1 MARSVAARSAFS
13 VVALLLGLCSTAAF
27 ALNPTTVR
35 STSHAPPVA
44 AHAQPGRPSPRRAT
58 SPPPRL
64 QMRSASGVRS
74 PLLKQAVVRRP
85 LRMCAADG
93 SSPLQRL
100 AVAEFQGSKDL
111 LASEGKP
118 KHDAIHAQLAASRR
132 RSYEQD
138 RKGCCSKAAS
148 YLDSTM
154 ARCDEATRDQADDA

>member
-1 MARSVAARSAFS
+1 MARSVVS

-35 STSHAPPVA
+35 SAAHAPPVA
-44 AHAQPGRPSPRRAT
+44 AHAQPSRPSVRAT

-64 QMRSASGVRS
+64 QMRPVSGVRS
-74 PLLKQAVVRRP
+74 PLLTHAAVRRP

-100 AVAEFQGSKDL
+100 AVAEFQGSKDRV
-111 LASEGKP
+111 ASEGKP
-118 KHDAIHAQLAASRR
+118 KYDAAIHAQLAASRR
-132 RSYEQD
+132 RSYQQD

>member
-1 MARSVAARSAFS
+1 MARSHSDVS

-35 STSHAPPVA
+35 SAAHAPPVA
-44 AHAQPGRPSPRRAT
+44 AHAQPSRPSVRAT

-64 QMRSASGVRS
+64 QMRPSGARS
-74 PLLKQAVVRRP
+74 PLLTHAAVRWP
-85 LRMCAADG
+85 LRMCAAADG
-93 SSPLQRL
+93 RSPLQRL
-100 AVAEFQGSKDL
+100 AVAEFQGSKDRV
-111 LASEGKP
+111 ASEGKP
-118 KHDAIHAQLAASRR
+118 KYDAAIHAQLAASRR
-132 RSYEQD
+132 RSYQQD

>member
-1 MARSVAARSAFS
+1 MARRSVVS

-35 STSHAPPVA
+35 SAAHAPPVA
-44 AHAQPGRPSPRRAT
+44 AHAQPSRPSVRAT

-64 QMRSASGVRS
+64 QMRPSGVRS
-74 PLLKQAVVRRP
+74 PLLTHAAVRRP
-85 LRMCAADG
+85 LRCAADA

-100 AVAEFQGSKDL
+100 GVAELQGSKDRV
-111 LASEGKP
+111 ASEGKP
-118 KHDAIHAQLAASRR
+118 KYDAAIHAQLAASRR
-132 RSYEQD
+132 RSYQQD

-154 ARCDEATRDQADDA
+154 ARCDEATRDQTDDA

>member
-1 MARSVAARSAFS
+1 MARSVVS

-35 STSHAPPVA
+35 SAAHAPPVV
-44 AHAQPGRPSPRRAT
+44 AHAQPSRPSVRAT

-64 QMRSASGVRS
+64 QMRPVSGVRS
-74 PLLKQAVVRRP
+74 PLLTHAAVRRP
-85 LRMCAADG
+85 LRMCAAG
-93 SSPLQRL
+93 RSPLQRL
-100 AVAEFQGSKDL
+100 AVAEFQGSKDRV
-111 LASEGKP
+111 ASEGKP
-118 KHDAIHAQLAASRR
+118 KYDAAIHAQLAASRR
-132 RSYEQD
+132 RSYQQD